1 LLREKIAVKIDPYKD
16 ILEPCCIMIIVSEVR
31 EVLLALLREAE
42 ERLNRGE
49 LGLEEVGE
57 FLSREGWLLVVSPV
71 LLAAVLGL
79 DAETA
84 RDVVDVL
91 TDFSNFYV
99 RGSGAVVL
107 HFDEGVVLLYP
118 LLRWEGWPDKVDG
131 HSD

>member
-1 LLREKIAVKIDPYKD
+1 
-16 ILEPCCIMIIVSEVR
+16 
-31 EVLLALLREAE
+31 
-42 ERLNRGE
+42 
-49 LGLEEVGE
+49 
-57 FLSREGWLLVVSPV
+57 LSREGWLLVVSPV

-118 LLRWEGWPDKVDG
+118 LLRWEGWPDKADG

>member
-1 LLREKIAVKIDPYKD
+1 MITVKMDPSKD
-16 ILEPCCIMIIVSEVR
+16 ILGPCCITIIVPEGR

-49 LGLEEVGE
+49 LGLEDVSE

-99 RGSGAVVL
+99 RGSGAVAL
-107 HFDEGVVLLYP
+107 LFDGE
-118 LLRWEGWPDKVDG
+118 RF
-131 HSD
+131 